1 MAAKLNAKIIS
12 SLEKCFHDEALS
24 DHPRLKKASMLRNER
39 YSFQLAMQLQDRT
52 CKDKKEVYLRVK
64 SALAAYLEVK
74 LVREVPSM
82 FPCYGDARRRE
93 YLRPH
98 TGALSGFVG
107 AVGRGPGRF
116 RSCRASCAAF
126 GLR

>member
-82 FPCYGDARRRE
+82 FPCYGAPAGGSTCAAHR
-93 YLRPH
+93 
-98 TGALSGFVG
+98 GFIRICWSRWQR
-107 AVGRGPGRF
+107 AGRF